1 MVMNN
6 NNMIVSIVRLLLV
19 VVLIS
24 CHSSII
30 VVDAIP
36 RGSYQAPLNLPVSI
50 PHNNGALQNI
60 ANGYVS
66 KGNKKLRG
74 KGYISDIDGDDSDSD
89 SDTYTH
95 SDLDNIDISNYIV
108 NTFNTFKDGGVDI
121 AAIGE
126 QEVPPI
132 HSNMKARLLM
142 EFDVAFSRV
151 EFRLDVYDGADIT
164 EAQLHCASAGSNGP
178 IISYLYGLDQQGVNV
193 QSGTL
198 SFGILT
204 NDYLVDHDF
213 EIVEKCGVPIN
224 NIASLYE
231 AIMQRKVYLNIKTR
245 ANPSGEVRGQLL
257 IKQDGSFGQQYYDSF
272 HRLEDR

>member
-1 MVMNN
+1 MVVN
-6 NNMIVSIVRLLLV
+6 NNMIESIVTLLV
-19 VVLIS
+19 VLLS
-24 CHSSII
+24 CRPSIF
-30 VVDAIP
+30 VDAIP
-36 RGSYQAPLNLPVSI
+36 RGDYQDPLQLPRSI
-50 PHNNGALQNI
+50 PRNTGGLQNV
-60 ANGYVS
+60 ANGYITTN
-66 KGNKKLRG
+66 KTNKKLRG
-74 KGYISDIDGDDSDSD
+74 KGYVGDVDSEYGDGH
-89 SDTYTH
+89 SDTY
-95 SDLDNIDISNYIV
+95 SDLAIDYNYID
-108 NTFNTFKDGGVDI
+108 TFNTFKDGGVDI

-164 EAQLHCASAGSNGP
+164 EALLHCASAGSNGP

-193 QSGTL
+193 ESGTL

-213 EIVEKCGVPIN
+213 EIAEKCGVPIN

-245 ANPSGEVRGQLL
+245 TSPHGEVRGQLR
-257 IKQDGSFGQQYYDSF
+257 IKQDGGGVGQQYYDSF
-272 HRLEDR
+272 HHLENR